1 MLEVDTQESAVQA
14 EAHYHLAL
22 AYAAMGWSD
31 AAKTEISR
39 AYKKPDVLQMASVFA
54 LLGDHDSALP
64 LIEQGIAGWRPARTY
79 LRLHPL
85 FDSLRTDPRF
95 QKLLA
100 EGSSEPKAK
109 TSYR

>member
-1 MLEVDTQESAVQA
+1 
-14 EAHYHLAL
+14 
-22 AYAAMGWSD
+22 
-31 AAKTEISR
+31 
-39 AYKKPDVLQMASVFA
+39 MAFLFT

-64 LIEQGIAGWRPARTY
+64 LLEQLVSAWRPARTY

-85 FDSLRTDPRF
+85 FDSLRGDPRF

-100 EGSSEPKAK
+100 QDSSASNSK